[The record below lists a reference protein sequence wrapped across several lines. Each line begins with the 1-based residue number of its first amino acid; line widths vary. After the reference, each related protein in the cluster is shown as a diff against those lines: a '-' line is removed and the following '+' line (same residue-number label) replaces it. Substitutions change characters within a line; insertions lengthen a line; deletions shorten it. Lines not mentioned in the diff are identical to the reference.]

1 MPQNGKSTPLE
12 SESLN
17 QVFNGIANNAP
28 LGIIVIQNG
37 GVLFVNEEL
46 ARLIGYSST
55 ELQQMTANDFLQ
67 FVSDADKLEASRRI
81 KLAFEG
87 KVKTQLYELQVKD
100 KEGELR
106 WLQVL
111 PRLIAINEKPA
122 ILAMVLEATEQK
134 RIEQAYRDLVD
145 NSLQGHLIIQDM
157 SVVFANQ
164 AFADISGYTIEELH
178 ALTPKEVEAHVHPEY
193 RARVWGRM
201 KDRLAGKPV
210 PSHYQFKAIR
220 KDGKERWVEMYVSL
234 IEYNGKPA
242 VQCTFIDITERQEAD
257 IRLQESE
264 ARYHGLFDELPLGL
278 YQTTH
283 DGQIIEVNPALIKL
297 LGAKDKDTLLK
308 MNASEF
314 YLNPEDREQWKEL
327 LAQEGIVPGHEVQ
340 FKRLDGTAI
349 WVLDTFRAIRN
360 EDGTVKYYE
369 GSLQDITERKVAE
382 QALKERER
390 RYRAL
395 FENTN
400 DAIFLI
406 SLDLKQIEANQRAAD
421 MLGYTIDELNKLKVS
436 DLVIESEY
444 EDSLRVQ
451 KALLAGERVPIY
463 ERTLQK
469 KNGEEFIV
477 ETNASL
483 VTDAEG
489 NPLFLQSAM
498 RDITERKQAEE
509 AILESEMKYRTLI
522 ETSPDAITVT
532 DLEGK
537 IVMVN
542 RQAIRMYGV
551 KEEQDVIGKSAF
563 IMIAK
568 EDVQRAV
575 ENLQKTL
582 QEGVSGTLEYSLLRH
597 DGTTYPA
604 EMNAALLKDADGTP
618 TAFIAV
624 IRDISERKE
633 AEAEYQR
640 LFNSV
645 PVGLFRTTPEG
656 EILDANIALV
666 SMLGYTQK
674 EELLKRKASEFYVDP
689 KARKSWEEHVTK
701 EEVVRRVE
709 TQFRRADGKIIWIA
723 LNARGIPDSS
733 GKVQFYEGTIEDIT
747 ERKQA
752 EMELKESEA
761 KKAALLEAIPD
772 LTFICDSDG
781 RILSYKALSDS
792 DLYLPANEFLGKTAR
807 EVLPEEVAAK
817 IEKHISIALKTKEL
831 QCFEYQLPV
840 QNQMREWEARMV
852 VSGEAEVFVLV
863 RDITERKQAEQT
875 LKESE
880 LKYRTLVEQ
889 SLQGTVIFQNNRVVF
904 ANSQIHEIVG
914 LTREELLALSPNEI
928 WDLIHDEDRELLQ
941 QRLRDRFAGKPTPP
955 RYEFRIRLKDGS
967 IRWIEILNHLIEYNK
982 EPALQAT
989 MMNITERKQ
998 AEQAV
1003 VESEQ
1008 KYRML
1013 VEQSQHGILISSGE
1027 PPRIFFANPA
1037 YCKMTG
1043 YTLEELLTMSPKRV
1057 AEMVH
1062 PDDREL
1068 VISRAIE
1075 RMKGKAVPNHYEYR
1089 MIRKDRTVRWVEVF
1103 ASLTKYEG
1111 EPAIQ
1116 SLLSDITERKTAEW
1130 ALRESEEKFRTLVE
1144 EISDWV
1150 WTFDTKGRFIYSN
1163 NAVEDILGF
1172 SAGQVLGQ
1180 TPCDFLRP
1188 EDKDRGQQLFDEI
1201 IKEKKPIRTLVIE
1214 FLHRDGSVIILEAKG
1229 RPILN
1234 EEGELDG
1241 YRGICRDITDR
1252 IKMIEQIRALEDR
1265 F

>member
-1 MPQNGKSTPLE
+1 MPQKEKTAPLD
-12 SESLN
+12 SESHN
-17 QVFNGIANNAP
+17 QLLKGIASNAP
-28 LGIIVIQNG
+28 LGIIVIQDD

-46 ARLIGYSST
+46 ARLIGYSKT
-55 ELQQMTANDFLQ
+55 EIQQMTANDFLKL
-67 FVSDADKLEASRRI
+67 VTDTDKLEIGRMLQAAI
-81 KLAFEG
+81 KGE
-87 KVKTQLYELQVKD
+87 VETRLYEFQVTNK
-100 KEGELR
+100 KGELR

-111 PRLIAINEKPA
+111 PRSITIKEKPA
-122 ILAMVLEATEQK
+122 ILAMVLDSTEKK

-145 NSLQGHLIIQDM
+145 HSLQGHLIIQDM
-157 SVVFANQ
+157 RIVFSNQ
-164 AFADISGYTIEELH
+164 AFADMSGYTLEELY
-178 ALTPKEVEAHVHPEY
+178 ALSPEEVQASVHPDY

-201 KDRLAGKPV
+201 KERLEGKPV

-220 KDGKERWVEMYVSL
+220 KDGKERWLELYVSI

-242 VQCTFIDITERQEAD
+242 VQATFLDTTDRQEAD
-257 IRLQESE
+257 IRLQKSE
-264 ARYHGLFDELPLGL
+264 ARYHGLFDELPIGL
-278 YQTTH
+278 YQTSI
-283 DGQIIEVNPALIKL
+283 DGQIIDANPELIKL
-297 LGAKDKDTLLK
+297 LGAKDKASLLK
-308 MNASEF
+308 MNASDF
-314 YLNPEDREQWKEL
+314 YVNPEQRKQFKDL
-327 LAQEGIVPGHEVQ
+327 LAQEGIVPGFEVQ
-340 FKRLDGTAI
+340 FKRLDGKTI

-360 EDGTVKYYE
+360 EKGNVEYYE
-369 GSLQDITERKVAE
+369 GSLQDITERKVTE

-421 MLGYTIDELNKLKVS
+421 MLGYTIEELNKLKVS
-436 DLVIESEY
+436 DLVVESEY
-444 EDSLRVQ
+444 EDSKRVQ

-463 ERTLQK
+463 ERILRK

-509 AILESEMKYRTLI
+509 AILESEMKYKTLI

-537 IVMVN
+537 IIMVN
-542 RQAIRMYGV
+542 KQALRLYGV
-551 KEEQDVIGKSAF
+551 KEEKDLIGLSAF
-563 IMIAK
+563 TMIAK
-568 EDVQRAV
+568 EDVPLAI

-582 QEGVSGTLEYSLLRH
+582 SEGCSGTLEYSLIRH
-597 DGTTYPA
+597 DGTIYPA
-604 EMNAALLKDADGTP
+604 ELNAALLRDADGTP
-618 TAFIAV
+618 QAFIGV
-624 IRDISERKE
+624 IRDISDRRE
-633 AEAEYQR
+633 AEAKYQR

-674 EELLKRKASEFYVDP
+674 EELLKRKASEFYIDP
-689 KARKSWEEHVTK
+689 KARKSWEEHVAK
-701 EEVVRRVE
+701 EQVVRRVE
-709 TQFRRADGKIIWIA
+709 TQFRRADGKVIWIA
-723 LNARGIPDSS
+723 LNARAISDSS

-792 DLYLPANEFLGKTAR
+792 DLYLPAEEFLGKKTR
-807 EVLPEEVAAK
+807 EVLPEEVSSK
-817 IEKHISIALKTKEL
+817 IEEHIDRALKTKEL
-831 QCFEYQLPV
+831 QCFEYQLSV
-840 QNQMREWEARMV
+840 QNQIREWEARMV
-852 VSGEAEVFVLV
+852 VSGEAEVFALV
-863 RDITERKQAEQT
+863 RDITERKRAEQA

-889 SLQGTVIFQNNRVVF
+889 SLQGTIIFQNNKVVF
-904 ANSQIHEIVG
+904 TNPQILEIVG
-914 LTREELLALSPNEI
+914 MSQKELLALKPEEVWAFVHN
-928 WDLIHDEDRELLQ
+928 EDREILR
-941 QRLRDRFAGKPTPP
+941 QRLSDRLEGKPTPQ
-955 RYEFRIRLKDGS
+955 RYEFRASLKDGS
-967 IRWIEILNHLIEYNK
+967 IRWLEVLVTLIQYN
-982 EPALQAT
+982 EAPALQVT
-989 MMNITERKQ
+989 MMNVTERKQ
-998 AEQAV
+998 AEQALL
-1003 VESEQ
+1003 ESEQ

-1037 YCKMTG
+1037 YCKITG
-1043 YTLEELLTMSPKRV
+1043 YTLEELLTLSPKRV

-1062 PDDREL
+1062 PEDREL
-1068 VISRAIE
+1068 VMSRAME
-1075 RMKGKAVPNHYEYR
+1075 RMRGKAVPNHYEYR

-1103 ASLTKYEG
+1103 ASLTEYEG

-1188 EDKDRGQQLFDEI
+1188 EDKERGQQLFDELL
-1201 IKEKKPIRTLVIE
+1201 KEKKPIRTLVIE

-1234 EEGELDG
+1234 EEGELEG